1 MIGLSAIV
9 ERKRAEIAAAKARL
23 PIAELEARLDALP
36 ACRGFA
42 ARLSR
47 RGGLTRVVAEIKR
60 ASPSAGVIGRD
71 LEIAGLVRTYRDRGA
86 SAISVLTD
94 GVGFAG
100 SLDDLRAV
108 RGEVDVPLLRKDF
121 IVDRYQLLEARCAG
135 ADAVLLIVRALAPAQ
150 LQQLHDEAVGLGL
163 EVLVEAHDEAE
174 VELANSIAG
183 VRLMGLNSRNLD
195 SFEVDLATIERLAP
209 MTRPDVVVIAES
221 GIREPADVS
230 RLRAAGLANFLVGEA
245 LVRSS
250 APGALLAELLGTR

>member
-9 ERKRAEIAAAKARL
+9 ERKQAEVAAAKARL